1 MQKLSNI
8 ECEAQNIETMVLTK
22 KIYPAPQRIIIDTIV
37 SSSESIIDE
46 EVYNSNE
53 LFPENWFSYDVS
65 VGLDNNNEHKTLL
78 TIITYPIR
86 YNPITNTG
94 EYAKNI
100 NLKIEYNDP
109 GSDPFPETS
118 TYDLVII
125 APSEFTSDL
134 QKLVDHKN
142 SINVKT
148 IIKTTDEIYSQ
159 YTGVDKPEQ
168 IKYFIKD
175 SLETWGVKYVLLVG
189 GLKSL
194 IWANPRENTNYGAKD
209 WRVPV
214 RYSNL
219 LDSEPGYISDLY
231 YADIY
236 KKDNNNES
244 VFDNWDSNGDGII
257 AYHKG
262 PSTKNDKLD
271 LYPDVSLGRLPCRTN
286 DEVKNVVDKI
296 INYESSLADPSW
308 FKKMTVVSGDGFL
321 DQEDLNFE
329 WNTNGL
335 PTGEYTIYAQSTNP
349 EGISG
354 PIDETHVT
362 LDKTQSTILTFN
374 HNDYLLVPN
383 FPKYP
388 APPIAKIMSV
398 SRGGY
403 NR

>member
-1 MQKLSNI
+1 MK
-8 ECEAQNIETMVLTK
+8 
-22 KIYPAPQRIIIDTIV
+22 YIV
-37 SSSESIIDE
+37 SIS
-46 EVYNSNE
+46 
-53 LFPENWFSYDVS
+53 
-65 VGLDNNNEHKTLL
+65 
-78 TIITYPIR
+78 
-86 YNPITNTG
+86 
-94 EYAKNI
+94 
-100 NLKIEYNDP
+100 
-109 GSDPFPETS
+109 
-118 TYDLVII
+118 
-125 APSEFTSDL
+125 
-134 QKLVDHKN
+134 
-142 SINVKT
+142 
-148 IIKTTDEIYSQ
+148 
-159 YTGVDKPEQ
+159 GVDKPEQ

-236 KKDNNNES
+236 KKDTNNES

-262 PSTKNDKLD
+262 PSAKNDKLD
-271 LYPDVSLGRLPCRTN
+271 LSPDVCLGRLPCRN
-286 DEVKNVVDKI
+286 NNEVKNVVDKI

-321 DQEDLNFE
+321 DQEDLNFQ

-349 EGISG
+349 EGI
-354 PIDETHVT
+354 IWT
-362 LDKTQSTILTFN
+362 N
-374 HNDYLLVPN
+374 
-383 FPKYP
+383 
-388 APPIAKIMSV
+388 
-398 SRGGY
+398 
-403 NR
+403 